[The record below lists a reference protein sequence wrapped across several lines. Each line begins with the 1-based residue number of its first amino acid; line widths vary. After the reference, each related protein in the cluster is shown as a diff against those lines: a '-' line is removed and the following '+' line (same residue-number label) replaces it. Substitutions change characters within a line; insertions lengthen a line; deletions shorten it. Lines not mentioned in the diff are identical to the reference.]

1 MSTNKLNP
9 QDYIAKRF
17 GLKYDPPQ
25 IILEYLVPST
35 GKLYHHK
42 IKLDFMSSDS
52 NVSDVLDIIQK
63 KHNAY
68 FTNNKITS
76 QQVEKLIY
84 KMKEYLPKKPIKQI
98 ENKNQINNYK
108 IINENNN
115 QYLAQ
120 QPQTSQIP
128 NKGSQKQSEQMTS
141 IQSLL
146 KASQND
152 SKSIFQ
158 KPTIS
163 QTASQV
169 QDNKQ
174 NSQFSIISK
183 QAKADEKGDI
193 LQNNKNIANN
203 VSKPAAPVQVQQKKM
218 EKEEQNQYDFSLSDY
233 DSTEEKVSVPVKPIV
248 QNAVQLKQQSTGLAT
263 QANNNSK
270 QQEQKNNSTNGQNK
284 IETKK
289 NDFGFDDLSDL
300 DDEEEESKPA
310 VTQESKQITKQT
322 QLTSKPQ
329 KQEEKD
335 EEEEEMYEEI
345 YEEDFESASNS
356 TTKIDYNN
364 MDLNK
369 LSKEELDKHKAI
381 MDKDF
386 NKNQK
391 KPGDKDFVYDK
402 RATFVQ
408 NEENEWDEEL

>member
-1 MSTNKLNP
+1 MNTDKLNP

-52 NVSDVLDIIQK
+52 NVSDVQDIIQK
-63 KHNAY
+63 KHHTY
-68 FTNNKITS
+68 FTNNKITT

-84 KMKEYLPKKPIKQI
+84 KMKQYLPKKPIKQV
-98 ENKNQINNYK
+98 ETTNQINNQK
-108 IINENNN
+108 NINENNN

-120 QPQTSQIP
+120 QPQISQII
-128 NKGSQKQSEQMTS
+128 NKNSQKQIEQS
-141 IQSLL
+141 NPIQSLF

-152 SKSIFQ
+152 SKSILQ
-158 KPTIS
+158 KPNIS
-163 QTASQV
+163 QATSQA
-169 QDNKQ
+169 QDTKQ
-174 NSQFSIISK
+174 NNQFTNISQQSK
-183 QAKADEKGDI
+183 VNKKGDI
-193 LQNNKNIANN
+193 LQNNKNISNN

-218 EKEEQNQYDFSLSDY
+218 EKDQSNQYDFSLSDY
-233 DSTEEKVSVPVKPIV
+233 DSTEEKVSVAIKPIV
-248 QNAVQLKQQSTGLAT
+248 QNTAQLKQQSTGVT
-263 QANNNSK
+263 SQANNSSK
-270 QQEQKNNSTNGQNK
+270 QQEQKNNSTNIVNK
-284 IETKK
+284 IEAKK

-310 VTQESKQITKQT
+310 ITQESKQITRQS
-322 QLTSKPQ
+322 QLSSKAQ
-329 KQEEKD
+329 KQE

-345 YEEDFESASNS
+345 YEDDFESVSNS
-356 TTKIDYNN
+356 ATKIDYNN

-402 RATFVQ
+402 RMTFVQ
-408 NEENEWDEEL
+408 NEENDWDEEL

>member
-63 KHNAY
+63 KHHTY

-84 KMKEYLPKKPIKQI
+84 KMKQYLPKKPIKQI
-98 ENKNQINNYK
+98 ESINQNSNYK
-108 IINENNN
+108 IINENKN

-120 QPQTSQIP
+120 QPQISQII
-128 NKGSQKQSEQMTS
+128 NKNNSKQIEQTS
-141 IQSLL
+141 SMQSLL
-146 KASQND
+146 KTSQND
-152 SKSIFQ
+152 NKNIFQ
-158 KPTIS
+158 KPTLSQVTSQTQNTQFANIS
-163 QTASQV
+163 QQS
-169 QDNKQ
+169 
-174 NSQFSIISK
+174 
-183 QAKADEKGDI
+183 KADEKGEI
-193 LQNNKNIANN
+193 LQTNKNIANN
-203 VSKPAAPVQVQQKKM
+203 VIKPSPLIQVQQKKM
-218 EKEEQNQYDFSLSDY
+218 EKDESNQYNFSLSDY
-233 DSTEEKVSVPVKPIV
+233 DSTEEKVSAPVKPIV
-248 QNAVQLKQQSTGLAT
+248 QTIAQLKQQSAGVTS
-263 QANNNSK
+263 QVNNSQK
-270 QQEQKNNSTNGQNK
+270 QQQEQKNNSSNVANK

-289 NDFGFDDLSDL
+289 NDFEFDDLSDFE
-300 DDEEEESKPA
+300 DEEESKPA
-310 VTQESKQITKQT
+310 TVQESKQITKQT
-322 QLTSKPQ
+322 QQSSKPS
-329 KQEEKD
+329 KQEEK

-345 YEEDFESASNS
+345 YEEDFESVASS
-356 TTKIDYNN
+356 ATKIDYNN
-364 MDLNK
+364 TDLNK

-402 RATFVQ
+402 RQTFVQ